1 MDGNGGCWDDEITS
15 DSGSFPHSLLS
26 TSKIDFIN
34 ESMVSWFTCRNVGL
48 WYDEITGIAG
58 NLGLWA
64 WSHRTFAP
72 LRQTKRDGEVNV
84 PKRSR
89 AHAHVWNTICKRSPK
104 FLDIPKLVYNF

>member
-1 MDGNGGCWDDEITS
+1 MIITS

-34 ESMVSWFTCRNVGL
+34 QSMVLCFTGRNVGL
-48 WYDEITGIAG
+48 WNNEITEIAG

-72 LRQTKRDGEVNV
+72 LRQTKRDGEVNF